1 MVAKRSAKADAARD
15 EITYTI
21 GELTREF
28 AVTARTLR
36 FYEGEGL
43 LSPQRIGQKRLYR
56 RRDRGRL
63 KLILRGRRLGFTLNE
78 IRETF
83 VLYEQVRG
91 EAKQLHYYLD
101 VLEHKRAQ
109 LLQQRRDIEEALGEL
124 EQSYDHCQALL
135 RERGEKTR

>member
-1 MVAKRSAKADAARD
+1 MPAKPETASD

-28 AVTARTLR
+28 DVTARTLR

-43 LSPQRIGQKRLYR
+43 LSPRREGQKRLYR

-91 EAKQLHYYLD
+91 EAKQLNYYLG
-101 VLEHKRAQ
+101 VLAQKRAQ

-124 EQSYDHCQALL
+124 EQSYQHCQTLL
-135 RERGEKTR
+135 RERGGR